1 MGQFLTIEPSRERIL
16 ERLSERAEDLTPA
29 LRAAIRAWRSV
40 GREEFDREAW
50 NSPSGGFRGWLPTR
64 QFGNTPPPPKTLQR
78 SGALLRAYLGQ
89 GPGAIEEVGRDEA
102 RFGVSGAVLP
112 YAVVH
117 RGGSIGRL
125 LLASA
130 QTLEQIPVTPRM
142 RRFLAAAKG
151 VFLRKETR
159 FIEIPRRPHFT
170 LNPEVRTRIAAI
182 FAAHH
187 SGREIPSELVA

>member
-1 MGQFLTIEPSRERIL
+1 MAFLTIEPSRERIF
-16 ERLSERAEDLTPA
+16 EDLSERAEDVRPA
-29 LRAAIRAWRSV
+29 LMAAIKAWRSV

-50 NSPSGGFRGWLPTR
+50 NSASGGFRPWIPTKP
-64 QFGNTPPPPKTLQR
+64 FGNTPPPPKTLQR
-78 SGALLRAYLGQ
+78 TGALLRAYLGM
-89 GPGAIEEVGRDEA
+89 GPGAIEQVGRDEA

-117 RGGSIGRL
+117 RGGGVGRL
-125 LLASA
+125 LLAGA
-130 QTLEQIPVTPRM
+130 ETVERIPVTDRM

-151 VFLRKETR
+151 VYLRKETR
-159 FIEIPRRPHFT
+159 FIEIPRRSHFT

-187 SGREIPSELVA
+187 SGREIPGELVA